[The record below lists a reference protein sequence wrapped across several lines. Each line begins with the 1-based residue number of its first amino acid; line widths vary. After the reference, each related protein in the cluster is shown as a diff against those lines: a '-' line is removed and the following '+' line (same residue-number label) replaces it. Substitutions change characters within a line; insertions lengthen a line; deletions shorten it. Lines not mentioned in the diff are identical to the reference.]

1 MPHDKPMLPR
11 TCPVARTVDLIGDK
25 WTLMILRDVF
35 NSVHRFGDF
44 QRNLGVARNI
54 LSGRLA
60 RLVEEEI
67 LAMRPA
73 SDGSNYQEYVLTP
86 KGESLF
92 AVIVALQQWGERY
105 LFSRG
110 ERRSRRVDIVT
121 NKQLPLMSPRSSDG
135 RVVSRADTVVK
146 ADS

>member
-1 MPHDKPMLPR
+1 
-11 TCPVARTVDLIGDK
+11 
-25 WTLMILRDVF
+25 MILRDVF

-110 ERRSRRVDIVT
+110 ERRSKRVDIVT